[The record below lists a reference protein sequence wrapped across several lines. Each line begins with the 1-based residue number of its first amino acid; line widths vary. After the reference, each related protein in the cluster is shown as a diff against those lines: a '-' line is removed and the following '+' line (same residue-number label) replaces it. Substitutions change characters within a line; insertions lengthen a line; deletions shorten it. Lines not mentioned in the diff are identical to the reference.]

1 MNPQL
6 IVAIVVILAYLVC
19 LGFSSKV
26 WRWFHVV
33 MALLVF
39 GSACWFLCLAAFAT
53 KTKANWIKKHDALLT
68 EKIDLDEQYRQ
79 VVKGA
84 VDKVKEEKENLQDL
98 DSMLTRLL
106 LDLGRVWRETKPQG
120 VQNGAVLI
128 DTGFAPANNEPLQ
141 IEQNAVL
148 YVFKEAILQ
157 VDGLN
162 IAVPVKYLGE
172 FHVNAVNGSVI
183 SLKESPA
190 SRWSTT
196 AAQPHI
202 NDGSTWAIYEKMPV
216 DGHRLFSETDIFDS
230 DVVLGEDPS
239 PLFGKMDMERVTVA
253 FQMAIA
259 HNPDLGR
266 QQQQMQDHIDR
277 YMGDGRQLLEN
288 EAVPFE
294 EQWIKV
300 LFNVKFPVTV
310 DSDAAK
316 AGLTESFFDPSGMA
330 VIPNLRRG
338 ETVEFDKGDIGI
350 FHLRSEAVDGK
361 PEVTD
366 GEKLTAPGA
375 DGSSIARQLTAHYVR
390 PLTDYAF
397 LFQDLDDR
405 DIRVAQQGT
414 LYDREKG
421 RLEESLKEANEQIA
435 FREDEKAK
443 LTMEKTFLEKDR
455 DTAEVFVGQLNQE
468 RESLRVELARLF
480 DQNQEL
486 TRQLAKIQAR
496 LEAENN
502 KRTDAVGRD
511 SD

>member
-1 MNPQL
+1 MNLQL
-6 IVAIVVILAYLVC
+6 IVAIVVILAFLVC
-19 LGFSSKV
+19 VGFSSKV
-26 WRWFHVV
+26 WRWFHLV
-33 MALLVF
+33 MILLVF
-39 GSACWFLCLAAFAT
+39 GSACWFSFLTAMITAT
-53 KTKANWIKKHDALLT
+53 KPNWQKSEYNLSN
-68 EKIDLDEQYRQ
+68 EKSSLDEQYRQ
-79 VVKGA
+79 VVKGPA
-84 VDKVKEEKENLQDL
+84 NKVKEEKENLQDL

-128 DTGFAPANNEPLQ
+128 DTGFTPANNEPLQ

-148 YVFKEAILQ
+148 YVFKEAIIQ
-157 VDGLN
+157 VDGLD

-172 FHVNAVNGSVI
+172 FHVNAVNGGVI

-190 SRWSTT
+190 YPWSLAT
-196 AAQPHI
+196 AEPHV

-230 DVVLGEDPS
+230 EMVLGEDPA
-239 PLFGKMDMERVTVA
+239 PLFGKMDQVKISEA

-259 HNPDLGR
+259 HNPDLGG
-266 QQQQMQDHIDR
+266 QQQRMQDHIDH

-300 LFNVKFPVTV
+300 LFNTKYTVTV

-338 ETVEFDKGDIGI
+338 ETVEFEEGDIGI
-350 FHLRSEAVDGK
+350 FHLRSETVEGK
-361 PEVTD
+361 PIVTD
-366 GEKLTAPGA
+366 GEKLTAPGG

-397 LFQDLDDR
+397 LFQDLHDR
-405 DIRVAQQGT
+405 NVRVSQQGT
-414 LYDREKG
+414 LYDRETV
-421 RLEESLKEANEQIA
+421 RLEESVREAEKQIT
-435 FREDEKAK
+435 FREGEKAK

-455 DTAEVFVGQLNQE
+455 DTAETFVGQLNQE
-468 RESLRVELARLF
+468 RESLRVDLALLF
-480 DQNQEL
+480 DQNQKL
-486 TRQLAKIQAR
+486 IRQLAEIQAK
-496 LEAENN
+496 LKTEID